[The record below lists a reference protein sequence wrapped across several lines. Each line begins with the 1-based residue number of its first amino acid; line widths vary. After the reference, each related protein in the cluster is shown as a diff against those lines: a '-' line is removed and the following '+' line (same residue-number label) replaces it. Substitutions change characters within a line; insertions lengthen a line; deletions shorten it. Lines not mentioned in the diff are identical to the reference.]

1 MKFVSYIYKEKA
13 HYGVLNSDESRLL
26 PMTSI
31 MENLKKDCPENLLKF
46 IEEYSDTLIE
56 EITLVLE
63 KLEDSSISLEDI
75 KITSPIPYPR
85 RNVICLGKNYEE
97 HAKEVQGNG
106 IDASVPDYPIYF
118 TKIADP
124 ATGPNDDILVP
135 WEVTK
140 KIDYEVELALI
151 IGKDGKNIKPE
162 EAEDYIF
169 GYTISNDVSS
179 RDLQFNHLQWL
190 KGKSVDSF
198 TPIGPYIVHKAEI
211 GFPVELDIK
220 SYVNGEKRQDSNT
233 RELIF
238 DIPYILSDLSSV
250 ITLRA
255 GDIILTG
262 TPAGVGMGFQPHKL
276 LKTGDVVECVIEKLG
291 SLVNTVK

>member
-1 MKFVSYIYKEKA
+1 MKFVSYIYEEKA
-13 HYGVLNSDESRLL
+13 HYGLLNVKETRVV
-26 PMTSI
+26 PMELI
-31 MENLKKDCPENLLKF
+31 LKDLNKECPESLLKF
-46 IEEYSDTLIE
+46 IEKYSDSLIE
-56 EITLVLE
+56 EITSIME
-63 KLEDSSISLEDI
+63 KFEGSSIPIEDL

-85 RNVICLGKNYEE
+85 RNVMCLGKNYVE
-97 HAKEVQGNG
+97 HAKEVKGNG

-124 ATGPNDDILVP
+124 AIGPNEEILVP
-135 WEVTK
+135 WEATK

-169 GYTISNDVSS
+169 GYTISNDVSA
-179 RDLQFNHLQWL
+179 RDLQFNHIQWF
-190 KGKSVDSF
+190 KGKSVDTF
-198 TPIGPYIVHKAEI
+198 TPIGPYIVHKSEI

-255 GDIILTG
+255 GDIIITG

-276 LKTGDVVECVIEKLG
+276 LKSGDVVECVIEKLG